1 MYDCLRYNVAMN
13 KFYPF
18 FAVTVGAWLVHVA
31 LVNTYM
37 KAFENTH
44 LLPFRVL
51 YTLEIS
57 TVFGIAVAVYLSKM
71 ASHVDLSTALVTV
84 VLFLAF
90 VDSLLLIF
98 MSSVRSAFDLSHFA
112 VAYAGV
118 AATIALVYKF
128 IGR

>member
-1 MYDCLRYNVAMN
+1 MN

-44 LLPFRVL
+44 SLTFRLL

-57 TVFGIAVAVYLSKM
+57 TIFAISIAVYLLKVKN
-71 ASHVDLSTALVTV
+71 HVDLSVALVTV

-98 MSSVRSAFDLSHFA
+98 MSSVRQAFSLSHFG
-112 VAYAGV
+112 VAYASV
-118 AATIALVYKF
+118 AVVISLLYKF
-128 IGR
+128 IAK